1 MIAQLRG
8 TVDQLGLDSMV
19 LNVGG
24 VGFLVRVPSS
34 LAANCTQG
42 EERLIPT
49 EFIVREDEMALY
61 GFSHGFERELF
72 RMLTSITGV
81 GPKLALRILG
91 SCSPPDLA
99 QAIGEEDLTFLVRI
113 PGVGPK
119 TGKRIVVELSEKI
132 HKLVDA
138 TKAQAGS
145 SGVFREAEE
154 VLCGLGCTSDEARQA
169 LENCLLA
176 SGEAEWSMDRLVI
189 EAMKHLGSNLDGE

>member
-8 TVDQLGLDSMV
+8 QVDQVSVDSLV

-34 LAANCTQG
+34 LAASCAVG
-42 EERLIPT
+42 EERLFPT
-49 EFIVREDEMALY
+49 EFLVREDEMALY

-72 RMLTSITGV
+72 RMLTTITGV

-91 SCSPPDLA
+91 ACSPSDLA

-138 TKAQAGS
+138 TKAQAGAS
-145 SGVFREAEE
+145 SAFREAEE
-154 VLCGLGCTSDEARQA
+154 VLCGLGCTPDEARRA

-176 SGEAEWSMDRLVI
+176 SGESEWSVDALVI
-189 EAMKHLGSNLDGE
+189 EAMKHMGNNLDG

>member
-1 MIAQLRG
+1 LIAQLRG
-8 TVDQLGLDSMV
+8 QVDQIGPDSLV
-19 LNVGG
+19 LQVGG
-24 VGFLVRVPSS
+24 VGFLVRVPGS
-34 LAANCTQG
+34 LASTCQVG
-42 EERLIPT
+42 EERSFPT

-72 RMLTSITGV
+72 RMLTTITGV

-91 SCSPPDLA
+91 AVSPPDLA
-99 QAIGEEDLTFLVRI
+99 QAISEEDLTFLVRI

-138 TKAQAGS
+138 TRAQAGAN
-145 SGVFREAEE
+145 GAFREAED
-154 VLCGLGCTSDEARQA
+154 VLCSLGCTPDEARQA

-176 SGEAEWSMDRLVI
+176 SGESEWSVDTLVI
-189 EAMKHLGSNLDGE
+189 EAMKHMGGSIDRE